1 MRTFV
6 DYMMLTVG
14 AILLAMS
21 LELILAPNNLVDG
34 GTTAL
39 SIMGAKMFGLP
50 IWVFLLG
57 LNGPILVITAR
68 ALGKRFAWRT
78 AYSNGVALLGL
89 AFLRD
94 FPAVTTSEVL
104 IVLYG
109 GLVMGLGVGIV
120 VRNGGAIDGTEMLAV
135 WANERFN
142 IPVSTFLLSVNVVIL
157 SGAALLFGLE
167 SAMFSVAVF
176 FLVTKVIDF
185 VLEGF
190 NQVVSV
196 MIISD
201 DSEPIRQ
208 KLVEDMKLRVTLL
221 QGVGGFSGEPRAI
234 IYCIIDRFSYARL
247 RSAVHEV
254 DPKAILEASIVN
266 ESTGVE
272 ARALRDIV
280 ADRYHGR
287 ANGGGR
293 AEG

>member
-6 DYMMLTVG
+6 DYLMLTVG
-14 AILLAMS
+14 AVLVALA
-21 LELILAPNNLVDG
+21 LELILAPNSLVDG

-39 SIMGAKMFGLP
+39 SIMGAKLFGLP
-50 IWVFLLG
+50 IWLFLLC
-57 LNGPILVITAR
+57 LNGPILVISAR
-68 ALGKRFAWRT
+68 ALGKTFAWRT
-78 AYSNGVALLGL
+78 GYSNAVALLGL
-89 AFLRD
+89 VMLRD
-94 FPAVTTSEVL
+94 VPAVTTSEVL

-109 GLVMGLGVGIV
+109 GLLLGLGVGIV

-135 WANERFN
+135 WANQRFN
-142 IPVSTFLLSVNVVIL
+142 IPVSTFLLSINVVIL
-157 SGAALLFGLE
+157 SGAALVFGLE

-201 DSEPIRQ
+201 NCEPVRR
-208 KLVEDMKLRVTLL
+208 KLVEEMKMRVTLL
-221 QGVGGFSGEPRAI
+221 QGVGGYSGEPRQI

-247 RSAVHEV
+247 RTAVHEV

-266 ESTGVE
+266 ESAGVE

-280 ADRYHGR
+280 ADRYQER
-287 ANGGGR
+287 ANGKG
-293 AEG
+293 

>member
-6 DYMMLTVG
+6 DYVMLTVG
-14 AILLAMS
+14 AVLVAMA
-21 LELILAPNNLVDG
+21 LELILAPNSLVDG

-50 IWVFLLG
+50 IWLFLLC
-57 LNGPILVITAR
+57 LNGPILVISAQ
-68 ALGKRFAWRT
+68 ALGKKFAWRT
-78 AYSNGVALLGL
+78 AYSNLVALLGL

-109 GLVMGLGVGIV
+109 GLLLGLGVGIV
-120 VRNGGAIDGTEMLAV
+120 VRNGGAVDGTEMLAV
-135 WANERFN
+135 WANQRFD
-142 IPVSTFLLSVNVVIL
+142 IPVSTFLLSINVVIL

-201 DSEPIRQ
+201 NCEPIRR

-221 QGVGGFSGEPRAI
+221 QGVGGYTGEPRHI

-254 DPKAILEASIVN
+254 DPRAILEASIVN
-266 ESTGVE
+266 ESAGVE

-280 ADRYHGR
+280 ADRYQER
-287 ANGGGR
+287 ANGKG
-293 AEG
+293 